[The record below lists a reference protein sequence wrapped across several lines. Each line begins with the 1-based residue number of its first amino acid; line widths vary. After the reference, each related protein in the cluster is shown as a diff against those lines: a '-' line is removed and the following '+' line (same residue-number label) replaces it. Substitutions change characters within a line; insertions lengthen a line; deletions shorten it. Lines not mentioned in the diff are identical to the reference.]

1 MRHESGIG
9 AIAAGGEWEA
19 GSSAQI
25 GDHTRP
31 VIFSAEGVW
40 PAHGPPQP
48 SSSPSVIRSTIM
60 CRDMLIHACRSCRGW
75 AGGFSPSGLTARF
88 VQHRQ
93 WLGCGAKAPPRSMP
107 GGVSSRHMPCTAATR
122 LPVILLNPVQLQVR
136 SWGWFRPHGVR
147 DACTPPCSQ
156 KMQESYHEAVAPF
169 RIRPFKLPLRWGIS
183 KGTDIAGGEPF
194 ARCSEVEPRTAGARG
209 CRKGEKLHG
218 GTASSCDRGW
228 PRTLSMG

>member
-1 MRHESGIG
+1 MARTWPSPALIL
-9 AIAAGGEWEA
+9 AISDQEHNHVPRYAYTCM
-19 GSSAQI
+19 SQL
-25 GDHTRP
+25 P
-31 VIFSAEGVW
+31 
-40 PAHGPPQP
+40 
-48 SSSPSVIRSTIM
+48 
-60 CRDMLIHACRSCRGW
+60 
-75 AGGFSPSGLTARF
+75 
-88 VQHRQ
+88 
-93 WLGCGAKAPPRSMP
+93 WLGRWFLPQRPHCTIRPASPVAWLRCPGSPQVDAKAPPRSMP

-156 KMQESYHEAVAPF
+156 KMQESYLEAVAPF